1 VNSAKV
7 FVASLFLLFAAGM
20 AGCDSQNN
28 DEEAAPEV
36 LSADVFSLETDLFGE
51 TASKDPQLK
60 ANFVAA
66 ALRVWPVSIVVGA
79 NLIVPAAV
87 TAAALEDT
95 PEFVDGAWEWISTAS
110 VEGSDVG
117 FNLTAR
123 PDGSY
128 LDWSMVIDG
137 IDPETQEVYDSFELY
152 TARTLFGEQTG
163 GWDLYYR
170 IGDVKT
176 NVLSADFDV
185 NDSDGMTSVTYT
197 VPSTA
202 AEHTG
207 DSVTYEAS
215 GDSRRFAWH
224 QVAESI
230 DHEVTWNAVT
240 HEGSIEAT
248 NYNGGVMAC
257 WDTTLED
264 TACGQGLFT
273 LPTGRFR

>member
-7 FVASLFLLFAAGM
+7 LFAGVILLLAAGTS
-20 AGCDSQNN
+20 GCDSQSN
-28 DEEAAPEV
+28 DGEDAPEV
-36 LSADVFSLETDLFGE
+36 LSSDVFSLETDLFGE
-51 TASKDPQLK
+51 SAAKDPQQK

-95 PEFVDGAWEWISTAS
+95 PEFVDGAWEWASTAS

-117 FNLTAR
+117 FNLYAR

-128 LDWSMVIDG
+128 LDWSMVITG
-137 IDPETQEVYDSFELY
+137 IDPETGDVYDSFELY
-152 TARTLFGEQTG
+152 SARTMFGEQTG

-170 IGDVKT
+170 IDGART

-202 AEHTG
+202 AEHAG
-207 DSVTYEAS
+207 DSVTYEVS
-215 GDSRRFAWH
+215 GDSRRFVWH
-224 QVAESI
+224 QIAESI

-240 HEGSIEAT
+240 HEGSILAT

-257 WDTTLED
+257 WDATLED
-264 TACGQGLFT
+264 AACGQ
-273 LPTGRFR
+273 